1 MSEKSITVH
10 LQQQADY
17 RFDIRFDG
25 VIPVLTSN

>member
-1 MSEKSITVH
+1 MSEKFITLH

-25 VIPVLTSN
+25 VMPVLTSN

>member
-25 VIPVLTSN
+25 VMPVLTSN